1 MAETVEINIDQ
12 LQILI
17 ERLDK
22 HSIIEEDYPLLE
34 LLVDT
39 VVSINR
45 ELIKKNVTIARLR
58 KLFAIKSEKSKDIL
72 PASEPQK
79 EDQESPS
86 TDQKDSASA
95 GDTSEKIKKGHGRN
109 GKDAYKN
116 ADKKSIPHQEC
127 KCGDRCSKCM
137 KGKLYPVRDGGVFV
151 HIIAQTPYKATVYEL
166 EKFRCN
172 LCGELFTASPP
183 EHTNNVKY
191 DESVIAMTA
200 ILKYG
205 AGFPFYRID
214 RLQDN
219 LGVPL
224 PSSTQWEL
232 IEAGAAALTPVY
244 TDLIHLAAQGKV
256 IHNDDTKMKVLSLM
270 KENKKN
276 PGRKRK
282 GIFTSGFISRTDSW
296 DIALYYTG
304 RKTAGE
310 NLKGLLEYRD
320 PGNAPAIQM
329 CDAASWNEQNEFDV
343 LLANC
348 LTHGR
353 RNFVDLIEYFPSE
366 CTYLIKAFRKV
377 YRNDKLTRD
386 KDLNDDDRLMFH
398 KKHSKPIMD
407 EMHVWLNGQL
417 DEKKVEPNSTL
428 GISIKYMLRHW
439 KPLTLFLRQ
448 PGAPLDNNIA
458 ERALKK
464 AILHR
469 KNSLFFKTENGAA
482 VGDCFMSII
491 HTCEL
496 NHVNPFH
503 YLTTLLKNWARQ
515 SIAPQLWRPW
525 NYLYQLPGGPGSA
538 I

>member
-1 MAETVEINIDQ
+1 MAETVNIRMDQ
-12 LQILI
+12 LQSLT
-17 ERLDK
+17 ERLNK
-22 HSIIEEDYPLLE
+22 QKIIEEDYPLLE
-34 LLVDT
+34 LLVGI
-39 VVSINR
+39 VVSLNM
-45 ELIKKNVTIARLR
+45 ELVKKNVTIARLR

-72 PASEPQK
+72 TAADTRDGDKISISKEQK
-79 EDQESPS
+79 GS
-86 TDQKDSASA
+86 DSS
-95 GDTSEKIKKGHGRN
+95 GDISEKTKKGHGRN

-116 ADKKSIPHQEC
+116 ADKEFIPHQSC
-127 KCGDRCSKCM
+127 KRGDQCSKCM
-137 KGKLYPVRDGGVFV
+137 KGKLYPVSDGGMFV
-151 HIIAQTPYKATVYEL
+151 HIIAQAPYQATVYEL

-183 EHTNNVKY
+183 THTNNMKY
-191 DESVIAMTA
+191 DESVTAMTA
-200 ILKYG
+200 VLKYG

-214 RLQDN
+214 SLQDN

-232 IEAGAAALTPVY
+232 IEAGATALMPVY
-244 TDLIHLAAQGKV
+244 RNLACLAAQGKV
-256 IHNDDTKMKVLSLM
+256 IHNDDTNMKVLSLM
-270 KENKKN
+270 KENKMN

-310 NLKGLLEYRD
+310 NLRELLEYRD
-320 PGNAPAIQM
+320 NESAPPIQM
-329 CDAASWNEQNEFDV
+329 CDASSRNEQDDVDV

-353 RNFVDLIEYFPSE
+353 RKFVDLIEYFPPE
-366 CTYLIKAFRKV
+366 CSYMIKAFRQI
-377 YRNDKLTRD
+377 YRNDKITRVN
-386 KDLNDDDRLMFH
+386 KMTDLERLNYH
-398 KKHSKPIMD
+398 QEHSEPVMK
-407 EMHVWLNGQL
+407 EMYAWLNRQIA
-417 DEKKVEPNSTL
+417 EKKVEPNSDL
-428 GISIKYMLRHW
+428 GIAFKYMIRHW
-439 KPLTLFLRQ
+439 QPLTLFLRQ

-482 VGDCFMSII
+482 VGDCYMSII

-503 YLTTLLKNWARQ
+503 YLTSLLKNQARANA
-515 SIAPQLWRPW
+515 SPQLWRPW
-525 NYLYQLPGGPGSA
+525 NYLDQLPVRPGRA
-538 I
+538 F